1 MIFGIF
7 TQLEINLILL
17 VLDLML
23 SFLFFF
29 KQAVNSWFSCCP
41 QMLSSAI

>member
-29 KQAVNSWFSCCP
+29 FKQAVNS
-41 QMLSSAI
+41 